1 MTNTHNMKA
10 MDMACVFERPA
21 DESGVCMS
29 CHKLWKVGSLLSR
42 VVSGLL
48 QQRAVINLGICP
60 VEA

>member
-1 MTNTHNMKA
+1 MINTHKMKA
-10 MDMACVFERPA
+10 MNIACVFERPA

-29 CHKLWKVGSLLSR
+29 CNKLWKVGSLLSR